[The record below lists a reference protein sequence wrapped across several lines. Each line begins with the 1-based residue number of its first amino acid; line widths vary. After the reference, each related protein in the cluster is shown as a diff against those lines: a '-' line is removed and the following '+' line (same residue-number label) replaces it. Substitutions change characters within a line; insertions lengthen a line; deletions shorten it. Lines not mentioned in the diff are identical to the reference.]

1 LRQQSERGEIKS
13 KDNSSAL
20 RLRCDA
26 ASVICQLQMTLT
38 PLHGERLDQPSIVFA
53 VTKRPASDVSSAVA
67 TAIVIMN
74 AIAMLGLNDL
84 G

>member
-38 PLHGERLDQPSIVFA
+38 PSHGERLDQRSIVLSQNGPQ
-53 VTKRPASDVSSAVA
+53 VIVSSAVA
-67 TAIVIMN
+67 RAIVIMN
-74 AIAMLGLNDL
+74 AMAMLGLNDL